1 MRRLLCVQMDGAIE
15 AADRVLTMRM
25 STEVELWARNFM
37 ETHALRAAN

>member
-1 MRRLLCVQMDGAIE
+1 MRRLLCVQMDGAIK
-15 AADRVLTMRM
+15 ADRVLTMRM